1 MPKPKLRNML
11 YIVPQLTEPTQTFFS
26 SILSTH
32 PHTSIRIFIA
42 KKYLEELT
50 HSNIVRQS

>member
-1 MPKPKLRNML
+1 ML

-26 SILSTH
+26 SILNTH
-32 PHTSIRIFIA
+32 PPTSIRIFIA